1 MNRSEMNMT
10 FRIAAL
16 AGFSALCAVSA
27 HADPG
32 VSGHAREHGAG
43 AEHAATSSGGTPGNP
58 KDAKRTIRIEATDN
72 AFNIKQIR
80 VRAGETVRF
89 VITNAGFNTHEF
101 AIASPE
107 ENAEHRAMMRQMPN
121 MVHHDANV
129 ITIEPSETKE
139 LVWHFGN
146 DKTVEFSCNIKDHAE
161 EGMRGTFRIGG

>member
-1 MNRSEMNMT
+1 MRLHVV
-10 FRIAAL
+10 AL
-16 AGFSALCAVSA
+16 AGMAAIWAMSA
-27 HADPG
+27 HADTG

-43 AEHAATSSGGTPGNP
+43 AAHAAMSIGGAPGNP
-58 KDAKRTIRIEATDN
+58 KDAKRTIRIQATDN
-72 AFNIKQIR
+72 AFNVKQIR

-129 ITIEPSETKE
+129 VTIEPTETKE
-139 LVWHFGN
+139 LVWRFGK
-146 DKTVEFSCNIKDHAE
+146 DKTVEFSCNIKNHAE